1 MFRMKTPPMPK
12 FVGRMGVTIVEEKGQ
27 SKVIAAL
34 GKVTSIVKRK
44 SLSPVPYLRPE
55 EVSALVE
62 AARKLRYGE
71 RNVLLIK
78 VLYQCGLRISE
89 ALSLTPSHLT
99 RFEGI
104 PCLRVKG
111 KGGKERL
118 VHVPENL
125 YSQLLAYAYQKG
137 LKPTDRLF
145 NLNRKNAHKMLVKAA
160 KLAGISKR
168 VYPHLLR
175 HSCAIERLR
184 QTGNPKALQWHLGHN
199 SMAMTMRY
207 LATLTMEEALKIQAQ
222 VKFEE

>member
-1 MFRMKTPPMPK
+1 
-12 FVGRMGVTIVEEKGQ
+12 VGEKVRAIATI
-27 SKVIAAL
+27 SKVS
-34 GKVTSIVKRK
+34 SIVKRK

-55 EVSALVE
+55 EVSALIE

-99 RFEGI
+99 QFEGI
-104 PCLRVKG
+104 HCLRVKG

-118 VHVPENL
+118 VHVPEAL
-125 YSQLLAYAYQKG
+125 YSQLLAYAYQRE
-137 LKPTDRLF
+137 LKQTDRFF
-145 NLNRKNAHKMLVKAA
+145 NLNRKNAHKMLVRAA
-160 KLAGISKR
+160 KLAGLNKR

-184 QTGNPKALQWHLGHN
+184 QTGNPKALQWHLGHS

>member
-1 MFRMKTPPMPK
+1 
-12 FVGRMGVTIVEEKGQ
+12 VEEKTRAIATT
-27 SKVIAAL
+27 SKVS
-34 GKVTSIVKRK
+34 SIVKRK

-55 EVSALVE
+55 EVSALIE

-99 RFEGI
+99 QFGGI
-104 PCLRVKG
+104 HCLRVKG

-118 VHVPENL
+118 VHVPEAL
-125 YSQLLAYAYQKG
+125 YSQLLAYAYRRE
-137 LKPTDRLF
+137 LKQTERFF

-160 KLAGISKR
+160 KLAGLNKR

-184 QTGNPKALQWHLGHN
+184 QTGNPKALQWHLGHS

>member
-1 MFRMKTPPMPK
+1 MI
-12 FVGRMGVTIVEEKGQ
+12 IVEGKGQ
-27 SKVIAAL
+27 SKVVATL

-55 EVSALVE
+55 EVSALIE
-62 AARKLRYGE
+62 AAKKLRYGE

-118 VHVPENL
+118 VHVPEPL
-125 YSQLLAYAYQKG
+125 FSQLLAYAYQKG

-160 KLAGISKR
+160 KLAGLNKR

-207 LATLTMEEALKIQAQ
+207 LATLTMEEALKIQAK
-222 VKFEE
+222 VRFDE

>member
-1 MFRMKTPPMPK
+1 LKKTDKEVTGMERK
-12 FVGRMGVTIVEEKGQ
+12 GETKIVATLGR
-27 SKVIAAL
+27 
-34 GKVTSIVKRK
+34 VTSIVKRK
-44 SLSPVPYLRPE
+44 SLSLVPYLRPE
-55 EVSALVE
+55 EVSALIE

-118 VHVPENL
+118 VHVPEAL
-125 YSQLLAYAYQKG
+125 YSQLLAYAYQRG
-137 LKPTDRLF
+137 LKPTDKFF

-160 KLAGISKR
+160 KLAGLNKR

-184 QTGNPKALQWHLGHN
+184 QTGNPKALQWHLGHS

>member
-1 MFRMKTPPMPK
+1 
-12 FVGRMGVTIVEEKGQ
+12 MGEKVRAIATI
-27 SKVIAAL
+27 SKVS
-34 GKVTSIVKRK
+34 SIVKRK

-55 EVSALVE
+55 EVSALIE

-118 VHVPENL
+118 VHVPEAL
-125 YSQLLAYAYQKG
+125 YSQLLAYAYQRG
-137 LKPTDRLF
+137 LKPTDKFF

-160 KLAGISKR
+160 KLAGLNKR
-168 VYPHLLR
+168 VYPHLLC

-222 VKFEE
+222 VKFEEPEG

>member
-1 MFRMKTPPMPK
+1 MKGIGGQFDLEVK
-12 FVGRMGVTIVEEKGQ
+12 LVGEKTKAIATI
-27 SKVIAAL
+27 SKVSL
-34 GKVTSIVKRK
+34 IVKRK

-55 EVSALVE
+55 EVSALIE

-104 PCLRVKG
+104 PCLKVKG

-118 VHVPENL
+118 VHVPETL
-125 YSQLLAYAYQKG
+125 SSQLLAYAYQRG
-137 LKPTDRLF
+137 LKATDRFF

-160 KLAGISKR
+160 KLAGLTKR

-184 QTGNPKALQWHLGHN
+184 QTGNPKALQWHLGHS

-222 VKFEE
+222 VRFEE

>member
-1 MFRMKTPPMPK
+1 MGEEMKAIAP
-12 FVGRMGVTIVEEKGQ
+12 I
-27 SKVIAAL
+27 SKVS
-34 GKVTSIVKRK
+34 SIVRRK
-44 SLSPVPYLRPE
+44 SLSPVPYLRPD
-55 EVSALVE
+55 EVSALIE
-62 AARKLRYGE
+62 AAKKLRYGE
-71 RNVLLIK
+71 RNALLIK

-137 LKPTDRLF
+137 LKPTDKFF

-160 KLAGISKR
+160 KLAGLNKR

-222 VKFEE
+222 VRFEE

>member
-1 MFRMKTPPMPK
+1 LGGQFELEVKLVGEKTK
-12 FVGRMGVTIVEEKGQ
+12 AIATI
-27 SKVIAAL
+27 SKVS
-34 GKVTSIVKRK
+34 SIVKRK

-55 EVSALVE
+55 EVSALLE
-62 AARKLRYGE
+62 GARKLRYGE

-104 PCLRVKG
+104 PCLKVKG

-118 VHVPENL
+118 VHVPEAL
-125 YSQLLAYAYQKG
+125 SSQLLAYAYQMG
-137 LKPTDRLF
+137 LKATDRFF

-160 KLAGISKR
+160 KLAGLTKR

>member
-1 MFRMKTPPMPK
+1 
-12 FVGRMGVTIVEEKGQ
+12 VGEKVRAIATI
-27 SKVIAAL
+27 SKVS
-34 GKVTSIVKRK
+34 SIVKRK

-55 EVSALVE
+55 EVSALIE

-99 RFEGI
+99 QFEGI
-104 PCLRVKG
+104 HCLRVKG

-118 VHVPENL
+118 VHVPEAL
-125 YSQLLAYAYQKG
+125 YSQLLAYAYQRG
-137 LKPTDRLF
+137 LKPTDRFF

-160 KLAGISKR
+160 KLAGLNKR

-222 VKFEE
+222 VKFEG

>member
-1 MFRMKTPPMPK
+1 
-12 FVGRMGVTIVEEKGQ
+12 VEGKGQ
-27 SKVIAAL
+27 SKVVATL
-34 GKVTSIVKRK
+34 GKITSIVKRK

-55 EVSALVE
+55 EVSALIE
-62 AARKLRYGE
+62 AAKKLRYGE
-71 RNVLLIK
+71 RNVLLVK

-104 PCLRVKG
+104 PCIRVKG

-118 VHVPENL
+118 VHVPEAL

-145 NLNRKNAHKMLVKAA
+145 NLNRKNAHRMLVKAA
-160 KLAGISKR
+160 KLAGLNKR

-222 VKFEE
+222 VRFEE

>member
-1 MFRMKTPPMPK
+1 LGGQFELEVKLVGEKTK
-12 FVGRMGVTIVEEKGQ
+12 AIATI
-27 SKVIAAL
+27 SKVS
-34 GKVTSIVKRK
+34 SIVKRK

-55 EVSALVE
+55 EVSALLE
-62 AARKLRYGE
+62 GARKLRYGE

-104 PCLRVKG
+104 PCLKVKG

-118 VHVPENL
+118 VHVPEAL
-125 YSQLLAYAYQKG
+125 FSQLLAYAYQRG
-137 LKPTDRLF
+137 LKATDRFF

-160 KLAGISKR
+160 KLAGLNKR

>member
-1 MFRMKTPPMPK
+1 
-12 FVGRMGVTIVEEKGQ
+12 
-27 SKVIAAL
+27 
-34 GKVTSIVKRK
+34 
-44 SLSPVPYLRPE
+44 
-55 EVSALVE
+55 
-62 AARKLRYGE
+62 
-71 RNVLLIK
+71 LLIK

-89 ALSLTPSHLT
+89 ALSLTPSHLI

-118 VHVPENL
+118 VHVPETL
-125 YSQLLAYAYQKG
+125 SSQLLAYAYQRG
-137 LKPTDRLF
+137 LKATDRFF

-160 KLAGISKR
+160 KLAGLTKR

>member
-1 MFRMKTPPMPK
+1 MKA
-12 FVGRMGVTIVEEKGQ
+12 IAAI
-27 SKVIAAL
+27 SKVS
-34 GKVTSIVKRK
+34 SIVRRK
-44 SLSPVPYLRPE
+44 SLSPVPYLRPD
-55 EVSALVE
+55 EVSALIE

-104 PCLRVKG
+104 PCLRVRG

-125 YSQLLAYAYQKG
+125 YTQLLAYAYQKG
-137 LKPTDRLF
+137 LKPTDRIF

-160 KLAGISKR
+160 KLAGLNKR

-184 QTGNPKALQWHLGHN
+184 QTGNPKALQWHLGHS

-222 VKFEE
+222 VRFEE

>member
-1 MFRMKTPPMPK
+1 MKGIGGQFDLEVK
-12 FVGRMGVTIVEEKGQ
+12 LVGEKTKAIATI
-27 SKVIAAL
+27 SKVSL
-34 GKVTSIVKRK
+34 IVKRK

-55 EVSALVE
+55 EVSALIE

-89 ALSLTPSHLT
+89 ALSLTPSHLI

-118 VHVPENL
+118 VHVPETL
-125 YSQLLAYAYQKG
+125 SSQLLAYAYQRG
-137 LKPTDRLF
+137 LKATDRFF

-160 KLAGISKR
+160 KLAGLTKR

-222 VKFEE
+222 VRFEE

>member
-1 MFRMKTPPMPK
+1 LGGQFELEVKLVGEKTK
-12 FVGRMGVTIVEEKGQ
+12 AIATI
-27 SKVIAAL
+27 SKVS
-34 GKVTSIVKRK
+34 SIVKRK

-55 EVSALVE
+55 EVSALLE
-62 AARKLRYGE
+62 GARKLRYGE

-104 PCLRVKG
+104 HCLRVKG

-118 VHVPENL
+118 VHVPEAL
-125 YSQLLAYAYQKG
+125 YSQLLAYAYQRK
-137 LKPTDRLF
+137 LKPTDRFF

-160 KLAGISKR
+160 KLAGLTKR

>member
-1 MFRMKTPPMPK
+1 
-12 FVGRMGVTIVEEKGQ
+12 MGERVRAIATI
-27 SKVIAAL
+27 SKVS
-34 GKVTSIVKRK
+34 SIVKRK

-55 EVSALVE
+55 EVSALLE
-62 AARKLRYGE
+62 GARKLRYGE

-99 RFEGI
+99 QFEGI
-104 PCLRVKG
+104 HCLRVKG

-118 VHVPENL
+118 VHVPEAL
-125 YSQLLAYAYQKG
+125 YSQLLAYAYQRK
-137 LKPTDRLF
+137 LKPTDRFF

-160 KLAGISKR
+160 KLAGLTKR

>member
-1 MFRMKTPPMPK
+1 ME
-12 FVGRMGVTIVEEKGQ
+12 GKGQ
-27 SKVIAAL
+27 SKVVSTL

-44 SLSPVPYLRPE
+44 SLSPVPYLRPD
-55 EVSALVE
+55 EVSALIE
-62 AARKLRYGE
+62 AAKKLRYGE

-111 KGGKERL
+111 KGGEERL

-137 LKPTDRLF
+137 LKPTDKFF

-160 KLAGISKR
+160 KLAGLNKR

-222 VKFEE
+222 VKFED

>member
-1 MFRMKTPPMPK
+1 LGGQFELEVKLVGEKTK
-12 FVGRMGVTIVEEKGQ
+12 AIATI
-27 SKVIAAL
+27 SKVS
-34 GKVTSIVKRK
+34 SIVKRK

-55 EVSALVE
+55 EVSALLE
-62 AARKLRYGE
+62 GARKLRYGE

-104 PCLRVKG
+104 PCLKVKG

-118 VHVPENL
+118 VHVPEAL
-125 YSQLLAYAYQKG
+125 FSQLLAYAYQRG
-137 LKPTDRLF
+137 LKATDRFF

-160 KLAGISKR
+160 KLAGLTKR

>member
-1 MFRMKTPPMPK
+1 MKGIGGQFDLEVK
-12 FVGRMGVTIVEEKGQ
+12 LVGEKTKAIATI
-27 SKVIAAL
+27 SKVSL
-34 GKVTSIVKRK
+34 IVKRK

-55 EVSALVE
+55 EVSALIE

-89 ALSLTPSHLT
+89 ALSLTPSHLI

-118 VHVPENL
+118 VHVPETL
-125 YSQLLAYAYQKG
+125 SSQLLAYAYQRG
-137 LKPTDRLF
+137 LKATDRFF

-160 KLAGISKR
+160 KLAGLTKR

-184 QTGNPKALQWHLGHN
+184 QTGNPRALQWHLGHN

>member
-1 MFRMKTPPMPK
+1 
-12 FVGRMGVTIVEEKGQ
+12 MGEKVRAVATI
-27 SKVIAAL
+27 SKVS
-34 GKVTSIVKRK
+34 SIVKRK

-55 EVSALVE
+55 EVSALIE

-99 RFEGI
+99 QFEGI
-104 PCLRVKG
+104 HCLRVKG

-118 VHVPENL
+118 VHVPEAL
-125 YSQLLAYAYQKG
+125 YSQLLAYAYQRE
-137 LKPTDRLF
+137 LKQTDRFF

-160 KLAGISKR
+160 KLAGLNKR

-184 QTGNPKALQWHLGHN
+184 QTGNPKALQWHLGHS

>member
-1 MFRMKTPPMPK
+1 MKAIAP
-12 FVGRMGVTIVEEKGQ
+12 I
-27 SKVIAAL
+27 SKVS
-34 GKVTSIVKRK
+34 SIVRRK
-44 SLSPVPYLRPE
+44 SLSPVPYLRPD
-55 EVSALVE
+55 EVSALIE
-62 AARKLRYGE
+62 AAKKLRYGE

-99 RFEGI
+99 CFEGI

-137 LKPTDRLF
+137 LKPTDKFF

-160 KLAGISKR
+160 KLAGLNKR

-222 VKFEE
+222 VKFED

>member
-1 MFRMKTPPMPK
+1 MGEEMKAIAP
-12 FVGRMGVTIVEEKGQ
+12 I
-27 SKVIAAL
+27 SKVS
-34 GKVTSIVKRK
+34 SIVRRK
-44 SLSPVPYLRPE
+44 SLSPVPYLRPD
-55 EVSALVE
+55 EVSALIE
-62 AARKLRYGE
+62 AAKKLRYGE
-71 RNVLLIK
+71 RNALLIK

-137 LKPTDRLF
+137 LKPTDKFF

-160 KLAGISKR
+160 KLAGLNKR

-222 VKFEE
+222 VKFED

>member
-1 MFRMKTPPMPK
+1 
-12 FVGRMGVTIVEEKGQ
+12 MGEKVKAIAPI
-27 SKVIAAL
+27 SKVS
-34 GKVTSIVKRK
+34 SIVRRK

-55 EVSALVE
+55 EVSALIE
-62 AARKLRYGE
+62 AARKFRYGE

-89 ALSLTPSHLT
+89 AISLTPSHLT

-118 VHVPENL
+118 VHVPEAL

-160 KLAGISKR
+160 KLVGLNKK

-222 VKFEE
+222 VKFED

>member
-1 MFRMKTPPMPK
+1 LGGQFELEVKLVGEKTK
-12 FVGRMGVTIVEEKGQ
+12 AIATI
-27 SKVIAAL
+27 SKVS
-34 GKVTSIVKRK
+34 SIVKRK

-55 EVSALVE
+55 EVSALLE
-62 AARKLRYGE
+62 GARKLRYGE

-99 RFEGI
+99 QFEGI
-104 PCLRVKG
+104 HCLRVKG

-118 VHVPENL
+118 VHVPEAL
-125 YSQLLAYAYQKG
+125 YSQLLAYAYQRK
-137 LKPTDRLF
+137 LKPTDRFF

-160 KLAGISKR
+160 KLAGLTKR

-222 VKFEE
+222 VKFED

>member
-1 MFRMKTPPMPK
+1 MRFMGEEMKAIAP
-12 FVGRMGVTIVEEKGQ
+12 I
-27 SKVIAAL
+27 SKVS
-34 GKVTSIVKRK
+34 SIVRRK
-44 SLSPVPYLRPE
+44 SLSPVPYLRPD
-55 EVSALVE
+55 EVSALIE
-62 AARKLRYGE
+62 AAKKLRYGE
-71 RNVLLIK
+71 RNALLIK

-137 LKPTDRLF
+137 LKPTDKFF

-160 KLAGISKR
+160 KLAGLNKR

-222 VKFEE
+222 VKFED

>member
-1 MFRMKTPPMPK
+1 MGEKTK
-12 FVGRMGVTIVEEKGQ
+12 AIATI
-27 SKVIAAL
+27 SKVS
-34 GKVTSIVKRK
+34 SIVKRK

-55 EVSALVE
+55 EVSALLE
-62 AARKLRYGE
+62 GARKLRYGE

-118 VHVPENL
+118 VHAPEAL
-125 YSQLLAYAYQKG
+125 SAQLLAYAYRRG
-137 LKPTDRLF
+137 LKETDRFF

-160 KLAGISKR
+160 KLAGLTKR

>member
-1 MFRMKTPPMPK
+1 
-12 FVGRMGVTIVEEKGQ
+12 VGEKVRAIATI
-27 SKVIAAL
+27 SKVS
-34 GKVTSIVKRK
+34 SIVKRK

-55 EVSALVE
+55 EVSALLE
-62 AARKLRYGE
+62 GARKLRYGE

-89 ALSLTPSHLT
+89 ALSLTPSHLI

-118 VHVPENL
+118 VHVPETL
-125 YSQLLAYAYQKG
+125 SSQLLAYAYQRG
-137 LKPTDRLF
+137 LKATDRFF

-160 KLAGISKR
+160 KLAGLTKR

-175 HSCAIERLR
+175 HSCAIVRLR

-222 VKFEE
+222 VRFEE

>member
-1 MFRMKTPPMPK
+1 M
-12 FVGRMGVTIVEEKGQ
+12 EEKGQ
-27 SKVIAAL
+27 SKVIATL

-71 RNVLLIK
+71 RNALLIK

-184 QTGNPKALQWHLGHN
+184 QTGNPKALQWHLGHS

>member
-1 MFRMKTPPMPK
+1 
-12 FVGRMGVTIVEEKGQ
+12 VEEKTRAIATT
-27 SKVIAAL
+27 SKVS
-34 GKVTSIVKRK
+34 SIVKRK

-55 EVSALVE
+55 EVSALIE

-99 RFEGI
+99 QFEGI

-118 VHVPENL
+118 VHVPEAL
-125 YSQLLAYAYQKG
+125 YSQLLAYAYRRE
-137 LKPTDRLF
+137 LKQTERFF

-160 KLAGISKR
+160 KLAGLNKR

-184 QTGNPKALQWHLGHN
+184 QTGNPKALQWHLGHS

>member
-1 MFRMKTPPMPK
+1 MKA
-12 FVGRMGVTIVEEKGQ
+12 
-27 SKVIAAL
+27 IAPISR
-34 GKVTSIVKRK
+34 VSSIVRRK
-44 SLSPVPYLRPE
+44 SLSPVPYLRPD
-55 EVSALVE
+55 EVSALIE
-62 AARKLRYGE
+62 AAKKLRYGE

-137 LKPTDRLF
+137 LKPTDKFF

-160 KLAGISKR
+160 KLAGLNKR